1 MYPTKFEVVVFH
13 NGSNYDYHFTIKEL
27 AKKIEGQF
35 KCLGENTGK
44 YKNHFS
50 YNRKEIK
57 KLIKMGMKILYQYL
71 AK

>member
-1 MYPTKFEVVVFH
+1 MYPTKFEIVVFH

-27 AKKIEGQF
+27 AKKNWGTIWMSWR
-35 KCLGENTGK
+35 K
-44 YKNHFS
+44 YWKVQNHFS

-57 KLIKMGMKILYQYL
+57 KLIKMAMKILYQYL